1 VSELYEETSGSAH
14 NNFNTLRCFQ
24 NKFTLSVPFPMQFYF
39 KHCSK
44 YVNVLHVKTVGI
56 GNTKRLCERDALK
69 KSVIVGRFSFSR
81 DPHITSQRGVI
92 YNKHSASYSL

>member
-1 VSELYEETSGSAH
+1 MTALNEETPGSAH
-14 NNFNTLRCFQ
+14 NNFTTLRCLR

-44 YVNVLHVKTVGI
+44 YVNVSHVKAVAI
-56 GNTKRLCERDALK
+56 GNTERLFERVALK

-81 DPHITSQRGVI
+81 DTHITS
-92 YNKHSASYSL
+92 